1 MNDLIQQEI
10 FEIEVLTWLK
20 NKGFLRNMIFGGGT
34 MLRLCYNLRRY
45 SVDLDFWTYRVDR
58 IDQFFINLKDSLK
71 IDYDLTDVQNKYYA
85 LLFEIKKAPYPRK
98 LKIEIRKD
106 AEEKDF
112 QEKIAYSPYSNQQV
126 LLKSFTLEQMMK
138 NKIGA
143 LLGALLDR
151 KEIRDV
157 FDVEFLT
164 RKGINIA
171 ANYEELKKIRKI
183 IKGFEKR
190 DYYVTLSS
198 LLADDIREYYKKDN
212 FTYLLGII
220 DERLSYK

>member
-10 FEIEVLTWLK
+10 FEMEALAWLK
-20 NKGFLRNMIFGGGT
+20 NKGFLRNMIFCGGT
-34 MLRLCYNLRRY
+34 MLRLCYGLKRY

-71 IDYDLTDVQNKYYA
+71 PDYDLTDAQNKYYS

-98 LKIEIRKD
+98 LKIEIRK
-106 AEEKDF
+106 ENKESDF
-112 QEKIAYSPYSNQQV
+112 QDTIAYSPYSNLQV

-138 NKIGA
+138 NKIEA
-143 LLGALLDR
+143 FLDR

-157 FDVEFLT
+157 FDIEFLT
-164 RKGINIA
+164 RKGVNVS
-171 ANYEELKKIRKI
+171 ANYEKLIKIKEI
-183 IKGFEKR
+183 IGEFKKR
-190 DYYVTLSS
+190 DYNVTLGS
-198 LLADDIREYYKKDN
+198 LLDDDTREYYKKDN

-220 DERLSYK
+220 NERLSYK

>member
-10 FEIEVLTWLK
+10 FEIEVLAWLK

-34 MLRLCYNLRRY
+34 MLRLCYGLKRY

-71 IDYDLTDVQNKYYA
+71 TDYDLTDAQNKYYT

-98 LKIEIRKD
+98 LKIEIRK
-106 AEEKDF
+106 ENKESDF
-112 QEKIAYSPYSNQQV
+112 RETIAYSPYSNQQV
-126 LLKSFTLEQMMK
+126 LLKSFTLGQMMK
-138 NKIGA
+138 NKI
-143 LLGALLDR
+143 GALLDR

-157 FDVEFLT
+157 FDIEFLT
-164 RKGINIA
+164 RKGVDFSA
-171 ANYEELKKIRKI
+171 HYEELKKIKEI

-190 DYYVTLSS
+190 DYFVTLGS
-198 LLADDIREYYKKDN
+198 LLADDTREYYKKN
-212 FTYLLGII
+212 KFSYLLGII
-220 DERLSYK
+220 NERLSYK

>member
-1 MNDLIQQEI
+1 MNDLTQQEI
-10 FEIEVLTWLK
+10 FEIEVLAWLK
-20 NKGFLRNMIFGGGT
+20 NKEFLRNMIFGGGT

-45 SVDLDFWTYRVDR
+45 SVDLDFWTYRVDKV
-58 IDQFFINLKDSLK
+58 DQFFINLKDSLK
-71 IDYDLTDVQNKYYA
+71 IDYDLTDAQNKFYT
-85 LLFEIKKAPYPRK
+85 LLFEIKKASYPRK

-143 LLGALLDR
+143 LLDR

-164 RKGINIA
+164 RKGVDISA
-171 ANYEELKKIRKI
+171 SYEELKKIREI
-183 IKGFEKR
+183 IKGFKKR
-190 DYYVTLSS
+190 DYYVTLGS
-198 LLADDIREYYKKDN
+198 LLADDIREYYKKDK
-212 FTYLLGII
+212 FSYLLGII
-220 DERLSYK
+220 GERLSYK

>member
-20 NKGFLRNMIFGGGT
+20 NKGFLRNMIIGGGT
-34 MLRLCYNLRRY
+34 MLRLCYNLKRY
-45 SVDLDFWTYRVDR
+45 SVDLDFWTYRINE
-58 IDQFFINLKDSLK
+58 IDHFFINLRDSLK
-71 IDYDLTDVQNKYYA
+71 IDYDLTDAQNKYYT

-106 AEEKDF
+106 TEEKDF

-126 LLKSFTLEQMMK
+126 LVKSFTLEQMMK
-138 NKIGA
+138 NKIEA
-143 LLGALLDR
+143 FLDR

-157 FDVEFLT
+157 FDIEFLI
-164 RKGINIA
+164 RKGINISA
-171 ANYEELKKIRKI
+171 KNEELKKIKEI
-183 IKGFEKR
+183 IQGFEKR
-190 DYYVTLSS
+190 DYYVTLGS

-220 DERLSYK
+220 NERLSYK

>member
-10 FEIEVLTWLK
+10 FEIEVLAWLK

-34 MLRLCYNLRRY
+34 MLRLCYGLKRY
-45 SVDLDFWTYRVDR
+45 SVDLDFYLYRVNEV
-58 IDQFFINLKDSLK
+58 DQFFIKLKDFLK
-71 IDYDLTDVQNKYYA
+71 ADYDLTDAQNKYYT

-98 LKIEIRKD
+98 LKIEIRK
-106 AEEKDF
+106 ENKESDF
-112 QEKIAYSPYSNQQV
+112 QEKIAYSLYSNQQV
-126 LLKSFTLEQMMK
+126 LVKSFTLEQMMK

-143 LLGALLDR
+143 LLDR

-157 FDVEFLT
+157 FDIEFLA
-164 RKGINIA
+164 RKGVNIS
-171 ANYEELKKIRKI
+171 ANYEELKKIKEI
-183 IKGFEKR
+183 IKGFKKR

-220 DERLSYK
+220 DERLSFF

>member
-10 FEIEVLTWLK
+10 FEVEVLAWLK

-34 MLRLCYNLRRY
+34 MLRLCYDLKRY

-71 IDYDLTDVQNKYYA
+71 ADYDLTDVQNKYYA

-98 LKIEIRKD
+98 LKIEIRK
-106 AEEKDF
+106 ENKESDF
-112 QEKIAYSPYSNQQV
+112 QETIAYSPYSNQQV

-143 LLGALLDR
+143 LLER

-157 FDVEFLT
+157 FDIEFLT
-164 RKGINIA
+164 RKSVNIS
-171 ANYEELKKIRKI
+171 ANYEELKKIREI

-190 DYYVTLSS
+190 DYYVTLGS
-198 LLADDIREYYKKDN
+198 LLADDIREYYKKDS

>member
-1 MNDLIQQEI
+1 MNDLVQQEI
-10 FEIEVLTWLK
+10 FEIEVLAWLK

-34 MLRLCYNLRRY
+34 MLRLCYNLKRY
-45 SVDLDFWTYRVDR
+45 SVDLDFWTYR
-58 IDQFFINLKDSLK
+58 INKINQFFINLKDSLK
-71 IDYDLTDVQNKYYA
+71 ADYDLSDAQNKYYT
-85 LLFEIKKAPYPRK
+85 LLFEIKKASYPRK
-98 LKIEIRKD
+98 LKIEIRKNT
-106 AEEKDF
+106 EEKDF
-112 QEKIAYSPYSNQQV
+112 QESIAYSPYSNQQV

-143 LLGALLDR
+143 LLDR

-157 FDVEFLT
+157 FDIEFLT
-164 RKGINIA
+164 RKSVNIS
-171 ANYEELKKIRKI
+171 ANYEELKKIREI

-190 DYYVTLSS
+190 DYYVTLGS
-198 LLADDIREYYKKDN
+198 LLADDIREYYKKDS

>member
-10 FEIEVLTWLK
+10 FEIGVLAWLK

-34 MLRLCYNLRRY
+34 MLRLCYDLKRY

-58 IDQFFINLKDSLK
+58 IDQFFINLEDSLK
-71 IDYDLTDVQNKYYA
+71 ADYDLTFAQNKYYT

-98 LKIEIRKD
+98 LKIEIRK
-106 AEEKDF
+106 ENKESDF
-112 QEKIAYSPYSNQQV
+112 QEKIAYSSYSNQQV

-143 LLGALLDR
+143 LLER

-157 FDVEFLT
+157 FDIEFLT
-164 RKGINIA
+164 RKSVNIS
-171 ANYEELKKIRKI
+171 ANYEELKKIREI

-190 DYYVTLSS
+190 DYYVTLGS

-212 FTYLLGII
+212 FSYLLGII
-220 DERLSYK
+220 DERLSYE

>member
-10 FEIEVLTWLK
+10 FEMEVLAWLK

-34 MLRLCYNLRRY
+34 MLRLCYNLKRY
-45 SVDLDFWTYRVDR
+45 SVDLDFWTYR
-58 IDQFFINLKDSLK
+58 INKINQFFINLKDSLEM
-71 IDYDLTDVQNKYYA
+71 DYDLADAQNKYYT

-98 LKIEIRKD
+98 LKIEIRK
-106 AEEKDF
+106 ENKESDF
-112 QEKIAYSPYSNQQV
+112 RETIAYSPYSNQQV
-126 LLKSFTLEQMMK
+126 LLKSFTLGQMMK
-138 NKIGA
+138 NKISA
-143 LLGALLDR
+143 FLDR

-157 FDVEFLT
+157 FDIEFLT
-164 RKGINIA
+164 RKGVNVSE
-171 ANYEELKKIRKI
+171 NYEELKKIREI

-190 DYYVTLSS
+190 DYYVTLGS

>member
-10 FEIEVLTWLK
+10 FEMDVLTWLK

-34 MLRLCYNLRRY
+34 MLRLCYGLKRY
-45 SVDLDFWTYRVDR
+45 SVDLDFWAYRVNS
-58 IDQFFINLKDSLK
+58 IDQFFINLKDFLK
-71 IDYDLTDVQNKYYA
+71 KDYDLTDVQNKHYT
-85 LLFEIKKAPYPRK
+85 LLFEIKKPLYLRK
-98 LKIEIRKD
+98 LKIEIRKKNK
-106 AEEKDF
+106 ESDF

-143 LLGALLDR
+143 LLNR

-157 FDVEFLT
+157 FDIEFLT
-164 RKGINIA
+164 RKDVDVS
-171 ANYEELKKIRKI
+171 ANYEELKKIREI
-183 IKGFEKR
+183 IKGFKKR
-190 DYYVTLSS
+190 DYYVTLGS
-198 LLADDIREYYKKDN
+198 LLDDDTREYYKKNN

-220 DERLSYK
+220 GERLSYK

>member
-10 FEIEVLTWLK
+10 FEIEVLAWLK

-34 MLRLCYNLRRY
+34 MLRLCYGLKRY

-71 IDYDLTDVQNKYYA
+71 TDYDLTDAQNKYYT

-98 LKIEIRKD
+98 LKIEIRK
-106 AEEKDF
+106 ENKESDF
-112 QEKIAYSPYSNQQV
+112 RETIAYSPYSNQQV

-138 NKIGA
+138 NKIKA
-143 LLGALLDR
+143 LLER

-157 FDVEFLT
+157 FDIEFLT
-164 RKGINIA
+164 RKGVNIS
-171 ANYEELKKIRKI
+171 ANYEELQKIKEI
-183 IKGFEKR
+183 IKGFKKR
-190 DYYVTLSS
+190 DYYVTLGS
-198 LLADDIREYYKKDN
+198 LLDDDTREYYKEVK

>member
-1 MNDLIQQEI
+1 MNDLVQQEI
-10 FEIEVLTWLK
+10 FEIEVLAWLK

-34 MLRLCYNLRRY
+34 MLRLCYNLKRY
-45 SVDLDFWTYRVDR
+45 SVDLDFWTYR
-58 IDQFFINLKDSLK
+58 INKINQFFINLKDSLK
-71 IDYDLTDVQNKYYA
+71 ADYDLSDAQNKYYT
-85 LLFEIKKAPYPRK
+85 LLFEIKKASYPRK
-98 LKIEIRKD
+98 LKIEIRKNT
-106 AEEKDF
+106 EEKDF
-112 QEKIAYSPYSNQQV
+112 QESIAYSPYSNQQV

-143 LLGALLDR
+143 LLDR

-157 FDVEFLT
+157 FDIEFLT
-164 RKGINIA
+164 RKSVNIS
-171 ANYEELKKIRKI
+171 ANYEELKKIREI

-190 DYYVTLSS
+190 DYYVTLGS

>member
-1 MNDLIQQEI
+1 MNDLVQQEI
-10 FEIEVLTWLK
+10 FEIEVLAWLK

-34 MLRLCYNLRRY
+34 MLRLCYNLKRY
-45 SVDLDFWTYRVDR
+45 SVDLDFWTYR
-58 IDQFFINLKDSLK
+58 INKINQFFINLKDSLK
-71 IDYDLTDVQNKYYA
+71 ADYDLSDAQNEYYT
-85 LLFEIKKAPYPRK
+85 LLFEIKKASYPRK
-98 LKIEIRKD
+98 LKIEIRKNT
-106 AEEKDF
+106 EESDF
-112 QEKIAYSPYSNQQV
+112 QETIAYSPYSNQQV

-143 LLGALLDR
+143 LLER

-157 FDVEFLT
+157 FDIEFLT
-164 RKGINIA
+164 RKSVNIS
-171 ANYEELKKIRKI
+171 ANYEELKKIREI

-190 DYYVTLSS
+190 DYYVTLGS
-198 LLADDIREYYKKDN
+198 LLADDIREYYKKDS

>member
-10 FEIEVLTWLK
+10 FEIEVLAWLK

-34 MLRLCYNLRRY
+34 MLRLCYDLKRY

-58 IDQFFINLKDSLK
+58 IDQFFINLEDSLK
-71 IDYDLTDVQNKYYA
+71 ADYDLTFAQNKYYT

-98 LKIEIRKD
+98 LKIEIRK
-106 AEEKDF
+106 ENKESDF
-112 QEKIAYSPYSNQQV
+112 QEKIAYSSYSNQQV

-143 LLGALLDR
+143 LLER

-157 FDVEFLT
+157 FDIEFLT
-164 RKGINIA
+164 RKSVNIS
-171 ANYEELKKIRKI
+171 ANYEELKKIREI

-190 DYYVTLSS
+190 DYYVTLGS
-198 LLADDIREYYKKDN
+198 LLADDIREYYKKDS